1 MSENTFFKVSR
12 DITRHPEYLSSSHTY
27 RSILITILDY
37 LNFEKQIVDDHG
49 IKITLEPGQ
58 LMATDRQIA
67 FWAGCRHDEVQR
79 CLARFT
85 KVQILRQEVRHT
97 KRIITLSEL
106 YICKQNKKSSAPKI
120 APGLRQDCARN
131 KETKKQINK
140 RQEQQQPY
148 IPSSSSIVPF
158 PSVVAAVAVSAFYE
172 CLKNIP
178 SEILTDENKQSLMR
192 FPEDRIKKALE
203 WSAENPPKKTLIASL
218 VWHCQR
224 EVPPEP
230 KGKNR
235 EINLKLCKNYFKTHL
250 SNIEGVHFHPMKDRT
265 IFVVGASEDSKTEI
279 YLNENPIVFM
289 QQLLGAMRK
298 HELPVYEEDLV
309 FN

>member
-12 DITRHPEYLSSSHTY
+12 AITRHPEYLSSSHTY

-49 IKITLEPGQ
+49 IEITLEPGQ

-79 CLARFT
+79 CLARFI
-85 KVQILRQEVRHT
+85 KAQILRQEVRHK
-97 KRIITLSEL
+97 KRIITLSES
-106 YICKQNKKSSAPKI
+106 YICKQNKKSFAPNF
-120 APGLRQDCARN
+120 AQELRQDCARN
-131 KETKKQINK
+131 KETKNQINK
-140 RQEQQQPY
+140 RQEQQQPQT
-148 IPSSSSIVPF
+148 PSSSPIVPF
-158 PSVVAAVAVSAFYE
+158 PSVVAAVAVSAFHE
-172 CLKNIP
+172 CLKEIS
-178 SEILTDENKQSLMR
+178 SEILTDENKKSLMR
-192 FPEDRIKKALE
+192 FPEDRVKKALE

-224 EVPPEP
+224 EMPPEP
-230 KGKNR
+230 KGKNC

-250 SNIEGVHFHPMKDRT
+250 RNIEGVYFQPIRDRT
-265 IFVVGASEDSKTEI
+265 IFVVGASEDNKTEI
-279 YLNENPIVFM
+279 YLNENPQVFK
-289 QQLLGAMRK
+289 QQLVAALHK
-298 HELPVYEEDLV
+298 HELPVREEDLV